1 MIVVLTCLFES
12 FPFLVAALYIVVH
25 DSKICALVSI
35 GVTVAWITLHKSRR
49 VLFGSLFSSNY
60 FARLLSASLC
70 HVIFRTR
77 QGIAKDKEL

>member
-1 MIVVLTCLFES
+1 MSTRWVRSLIVVLTCLFES

-49 VLFGSLFSSNY
+49 VLFGSLFVKLFCQVALRISVPCD
-60 FARLLSASLC
+60 F
-70 HVIFRTR
+70 
-77 QGIAKDKEL
+77 